1 MRRSLR
7 TEHRERKILASDD
20 ERREGIVNLSF
31 VLATSRSTG
40 SRKNEEMKVKEA
52 LAYDDVLLVPQYSDI
67 ASRRDVYI
75 GSRLEGSGPLTSF
88 KLPIIASPMD
98 TISEEEMGIVMW
110 QEGGLSVIHRYN
122 SIKEQC
128 AIIDQVLFAGANAA
142 AAIGTSGDYL
152 DRAMALYDA
161 GVRILCVDVAH
172 GHHVLMRHALEK
184 LRNVFSDTVHIM
196 AGNIATLEGYNDLV
210 DWGAD
215 SVRCNIGGGSICS
228 TRIQTGHGVPGL
240 QTIIDCARSDRNAP
254 IVADGGIRN
263 SGDIVK
269 ALAAGADFVM
279 LGSLLS
285 GTDETP
291 GDVITTRKGKFKS
304 YRGMASKD
312 AQIAWRGKTAS
323 LEGVATTVPCKG
335 PAEDILEELERG
347 IRSGLSYT
355 GARSIR
361 ALQAKATFIRQT
373 RSGQIESA
381 THILR

>member
-1 MRRSLR
+1 MS
-7 TEHRERKILASDD
+7 E
-20 ERREGIVNLSF
+20 
-31 VLATSRSTG
+31 
-40 SRKNEEMKVKEA
+40 EA
-52 LAYDDVLLVPQYSDI
+52 LAYSDVLLTPQYSDI
-67 ASRRDVYI
+67 KSRSEVSISSTLR
-75 GSRLEGSGPLTSF
+75 GHGPTTQLS
-88 KLPIIASPMD
+88 LPIIASPMD
-98 TISEEEMGIVMW
+98 TISEEEMGVAMW
-110 QEGGLSVIHRYN
+110 QAGGLAVVHRYN
-122 SIKEQC
+122 TITEQASILDG
-128 AIIDQVLFAGANAA
+128 IILNAGCNAA

-152 DRAMALYDA
+152 ERASALYET

-172 GHHVLMRHALEK
+172 GHHILMKTALTE
-184 LRNVFSDTVHIM
+184 LRATFGDKVHIM

-240 QTIIDCARSDRNAP
+240 HTIIDCARSDRNAP
-254 IVADGGIRN
+254 IIADGGIRN

-291 GDVITTRKGKFKS
+291 GDVINTMEGKFKS

-312 AQIAWRGKTAS
+312 AQVEWRGKTAS

-335 PAEDILEELERG
+335 PLADVLEDLERG
-347 IRSGLSYT
+347 IRSGFSYS
-355 GARSIR
+355 GARSLSE
-361 ALQAKATFIRQT
+361 LQAKARFLRQT
-373 RSGQIESA
+373 SSGQTESA